1 MSTDSK
7 NPSALAR
14 GAVNSGIQLIKK
26 SEGFREFA
34 YPDPASD
41 LARAVRARK
50 LKVRWGFQPARDIIA
65 ALPQDLQRLD
75 GRPWTCG
82 YGETKG
88 VTPDTRWSEAEA
100 SSRLSRRYVEFE
112 TAVRRACTVDP
123 GPNQLAAMTSL
134 AYNIGLGWEGKTKPP
149 GAKNG
154 FRQSSVLKA
163 HNRGDT
169 LAASRA
175 FGLWNKANGKV
186 EPGLTARR
194 AEEAALYLKDSA
206 EEDVDLSPQQV
217 DPESKMSE
225 SPINRAGVVAGGT
238 AAVATVA
245 ETARTIADVKYS
257 TQSLGDWLVPVL
269 LIVVIALCGFMVW
282 ERVKQRK
289 GGWA

>member
-1 MSTDSK
+1 MT
-7 NPSALAR
+7 
-14 GAVNSGIQLIKK
+14 SGIQLIKK

-41 LARAVRARK
+41 LARAARARK

-65 ALPQDLQRLD
+65 ALPQDLQNLD
-75 GRPWTCG
+75 GRPGTCG

-88 VTPDTRWSEAEA
+88 VTIDTRWSEPEA
-100 SSRLSRRYVEFE
+100 FSRLKRRYSEFE
-112 TAVRRACTVDP
+112 SGVRAACTIPP

-134 AYNIGLGWEGKTKPP
+134 AYNIGLGWAGKTKPP
-149 GAKNG
+149 GAKDG

-194 AEEAALYLKDSA
+194 AEEASIYLLD
-206 EEDVDLSPQQV
+206 EEPETEDLSPQAV
-217 DPESKMSE
+217 EPESRMTE

>member
-1 MSTDSK
+1 MT
-7 NPSALAR
+7 
-14 GAVNSGIQLIKK
+14 SGIQLIKK

-65 ALPQDLQRLD
+65 ALPQDLQNLD

-154 FRQSSVLKA
+154 FRQSSVLRA

-194 AEEAALYLKDSA
+194 AEEASIYLLDEA
-206 EEDVDLSPQQV
+206 PETEDLSPQEV
-217 DPESKMSE
+217 EPESRMSE

-269 LIVVIALCGFMVW
+269 LIAVIALCGFMVW

>member
-1 MSTDSK
+1 MI
-7 NPSALAR
+7 
-14 GAVNSGIQLIKK
+14 SGIQLIKK

-34 YPDPASD
+34 YPDPASN

-50 LKVRWGFQPARDIIA
+50 LKVRWGFQPARDLIA
-65 ALPQDLQRLD
+65 ALPQDLQNLD

-112 TAVRRACTVDP
+112 TAVRRACTIPP

-134 AYNIGLGWEGKTKPP
+134 AYNIGLGWEGAVKPK
-149 GAKNG
+149 GAKDG

-175 FGLWNKANGKV
+175 FGLWNIANHRE

-194 AEEAALYLKDSA
+194 AEEAALYLMDEA
-206 EEDVDLSPQQV
+206 PETEDLSPQAV
-217 DPESKMSE
+217 EPESRMAE

-257 TQSLGDWLVPVL
+257 TQALGDWLVPVL
-269 LIVVIALCGFMVW
+269 LIVVVALCGYMIW
-282 ERVKQRK
+282 QRVNQRK
-289 GGWA
+289 QGWA

>member
-1 MSTDSK
+1 M
-7 NPSALAR
+7 P
-14 GAVNSGIQLIKK
+14 SGIQLIKK

-34 YPDPASD
+34 YPDPASN
-41 LARAVRARK
+41 LARAARARK
-50 LKVRWGFQPARDIIA
+50 LKVRWGLQPAMDLIA
-65 ALPQDLQRLD
+65 ALPQDLQNLD

-88 VTPDTRWSEAEA
+88 VTLDTRWSEAEA
-100 SSRLSRRYVEFE
+100 SSRLSKRYIEFE
-112 TAVRRACTVDP
+112 TAVRRTCTVDP

-149 GAKNG
+149 GAKDG

-194 AEEAALYLKDSA
+194 AEEASIYLLD
-206 EEDVDLSPQQV
+206 EE
-217 DPESKMSE
+217 PESRMTE

>member
-1 MSTDSK
+1 MT
-7 NPSALAR
+7 
-14 GAVNSGIQLIKK
+14 SGIQLIKK

-50 LKVRWGFQPARDIIA
+50 LKVRWGFQPARDLIA
-65 ALPQDLQRLD
+65 ALPQDLQNLD

-112 TAVRRACTVDP
+112 TEVRRACTVDP

-134 AYNIGLGWEGKTKPP
+134 AYNIGLGWEGKTKPK
-149 GAKNG
+149 GAKDG

-163 HNRGDT
+163 HNRGDK
-169 LAASRA
+169 LAAARA
-175 FGLWNKANGKV
+175 FSLWNRANGKV

-194 AEEAALYLKDSA
+194 AEEAALYLADIDTEGSI
-206 EEDVDLSPQQV
+206 PQAV
-217 DPESKMSE
+217 EPESAMTT
-225 SPINRAGVVAGGT
+225 SPINKASAVAGGT
-238 AAVATVA
+238 AALAAATEVAKAVS
-245 ETARTIADVKYS
+245 DFKSSVS
-257 TQSLGDWLVPVL
+257 GLGEWLVPVL
-269 LIVVIALCGFMVW
+269 LVAVVALCAYTIW
-282 ERVKQRK
+282 QRNRQRK
-289 GGWA
+289 EGWA

>member
-1 MSTDSK
+1 M
-7 NPSALAR
+7 P
-14 GAVNSGIQLIKK
+14 SGIQLIKK

-41 LARAVRARK
+41 LARAARARK

-65 ALPQDLQRLD
+65 ALPQDLQSLP
-75 GRPWTCG
+75 GAPWTCG

-186 EPGLTARR
+186 EPGLTSRR
-194 AEEAALYLKDSA
+194 AEEASIYLLD
-206 EEDVDLSPQQV
+206 EEPETEDLSPQAV
-217 DPESKMSE
+217 EPESRMTE

-245 ETARTIADVKYS
+245 ETARTVADVKYS
-257 TQSLGDWLVPVL
+257 TQALGDWLVPVL
-269 LIVVIALCGFMVW
+269 LVVVVAMCGYMIW
-282 ERVKQRK
+282 QRVNQRK
-289 GGWA
+289 QGWA

>member
-1 MSTDSK
+1 MT
-7 NPSALAR
+7 
-14 GAVNSGIQLIKK
+14 SGIQLIKK

-34 YPDPASD
+34 YPDPASN

-50 LKVRWGFQPARDIIA
+50 IKARWGFKPARDIIA
-65 ALPQDLQRLD
+65 ALPQDLQDLD

-88 VTPDTRWSEAEA
+88 VTLDTRWSEAEA
-100 SSRLSRRYVEFE
+100 SSRLSKRYVEFE

-134 AYNIGLGWEGKTKPP
+134 AYNIGLGWEGKVRPK
-149 GAKNG
+149 GAKDG
-154 FRQSSVLKA
+154 FRQSSVLRA

-175 FGLWNKANGKV
+175 FGLWNKANGRV

-194 AEEAALYLKDSA
+194 AEEAALYLMDEA
-206 EEDVDLSPQQV
+206 PDTEDLSPQAV
-217 DPESKMSE
+217 EPESRMTE
-225 SPINRAGVVAGGT
+225 STINRAGVVAGGT

-245 ETARTIADVKYS
+245 ETARAVSDAKYS
-257 TQSLGDWLVPVL
+257 VQSLGDWLVPIL
-269 LIVVIALCGFMVW
+269 LIAVVALCGYIVW
-282 ERVKQRK
+282 ERVRQRK

>member
-1 MSTDSK
+1 MT
-7 NPSALAR
+7 R
-14 GAVNSGIQLIKK
+14 GIQLVKK

-65 ALPQDLQRLD
+65 ALPQDLQNLD

-88 VTPDTRWSEAEA
+88 VTLDTRWSEAEA

-134 AYNIGLGWEGKTKPP
+134 AYNIGLGWEGAVKPK
-149 GAKNG
+149 GAKDG

-175 FGLWNKANGKV
+175 FGLWNTANGKV

-194 AEEAALYLKDSA
+194 A
-206 EEDVDLSPQQV
+206 
-217 DPESKMSE
+217 
-225 SPINRAGVVAGGT
+225 
-238 AAVATVA
+238 
-245 ETARTIADVKYS
+245 
-257 TQSLGDWLVPVL
+257 
-269 LIVVIALCGFMVW
+269 
-282 ERVKQRK
+282 
-289 GGWA
+289 

>member
-1 MSTDSK
+1 MT
-7 NPSALAR
+7 
-14 GAVNSGIQLIKK
+14 SGIQLIKK

-41 LARAVRARK
+41 LARAARARK

-65 ALPQDLQRLD
+65 ALPQDLQSLS
-75 GRPWTCG
+75 GAPWTCG

-112 TAVRRACTVDP
+112 TGVRKACTIPP

-134 AYNIGLGWEGKTKPP
+134 AYNIGLGWAGKTKPP
-149 GAKNG
+149 GAKDG

-175 FGLWNKANGKV
+175 FGLWNKANHRE

-194 AEEAALYLKDSA
+194 AEEASIYLLD
-206 EEDVDLSPQQV
+206 EEPETEDLSPQAV
-217 DPESKMSE
+217 EPESRMAE

-245 ETARTIADVKYS
+245 ETARTVSDVKS
-257 TQSLGDWLVPVL
+257 SVQSLGDWVVPVL
-269 LIVVIALCGFMVW
+269 LIVVVALCGYMIW
-282 ERVKQRK
+282 QRVNQRK
-289 GGWA
+289 QGWA

>member
-1 MSTDSK
+1 MT
-7 NPSALAR
+7 
-14 GAVNSGIQLIKK
+14 SGIQLIKK

-50 LKVRWGFQPARDIIA
+50 LKVRWGFQPAGDIIT

-112 TAVRRACTVDP
+112 TEVRRACTVDP

-175 FGLWNKANGKV
+175 FGLWNKANGK
-186 EPGLTARR
+186 EEAGLTARR
-194 AEEAALYLKDSA
+194 AEEAALYLMDEA
-206 EEDVDLSPQQV
+206 PETEDLSPQAV
-217 DPESKMSE
+217 EPESRMTE

-245 ETARTIADVKYS
+245 ETARTVADVKYS
-257 TQSLGDWLVPVL
+257 TQALGDWLVPVL
-269 LIVVIALCGFMVW
+269 LVVVVALCGYMIW
-282 ERVKQRK
+282 QRVNQRK
-289 GGWA
+289 QGWA

>member
-1 MSTDSK
+1 M
-7 NPSALAR
+7 A
-14 GAVNSGIQLIKK
+14 SGIQLIKK

-41 LARAVRARK
+41 LARAARARK
-50 LKVRWGFQPARDIIA
+50 LKVRWGFQPARGIIA
-65 ALPQDLQRLD
+65 SLPQDLQKLD

-88 VTPDTRWSEAEA
+88 VTLDTRWSEAEA
-100 SSRLSRRYVEFE
+100 SSRLSRRYTEFE
-112 TAVRRACTVDP
+112 TAVRRTCTVDP

-186 EPGLTARR
+186 EPGLATRR
-194 AEEAALYLKDSA
+194 AEEAALYLMDEA
-206 EEDVDLSPQQV
+206 PETEDLSPQDV
-217 DPESKMSE
+217 EPESRMTE
-225 SPINRAGVVAGGT
+225 SPINRSAVVAGGT

-245 ETARTIADVKYS
+245 ETARTISDVKYS
-257 TQSLGDWLVPVL
+257 LASLGDWLVPILLVL
-269 LIVVIALCGFMVW
+269 VVGMCGFIVW
-282 ERVKQRK
+282 QRCRQRRL
-289 GGWA
+289 GWA